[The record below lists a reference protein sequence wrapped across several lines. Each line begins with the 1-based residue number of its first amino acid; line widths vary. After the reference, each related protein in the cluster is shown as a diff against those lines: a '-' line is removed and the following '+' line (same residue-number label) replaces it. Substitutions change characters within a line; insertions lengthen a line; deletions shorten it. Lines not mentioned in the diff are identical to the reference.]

1 MKPKRHTVHGNG
13 ATPDCELA
21 SHALLPK
28 GLNQF
33 VRKHPLGDYEIHL
46 SNLRV
51 APQAEYSIL
60 SAQVYFSSESF
71 ESAKRDAEEYLV
83 NFIYLLTFVTNM
95 PIKFLTIRKL
105 ADWSLGLS
113 EREALYFLPIEGEDQ
128 PFLALNQEIADSVTI
143 LERIER
149 TPALNRALRWF
160 SLGVHARYAEEQFT
174 YFWFAIEILAQIDK
188 PVEPVQDKCSICS
201 NPLYCKNCDQS
212 PTHRPYPKQSIEA
225 LFSEFVQNN
234 SEGFFGKANE
244 VRNRI
249 MHGDSL
255 EDIEKNLGA
264 KVEDLINGLGKIA
277 WCALYKKLMNRID
290 GSISKDKISFLIA
303 EKYAHATAT
312 LISRIFFSGADP
324 DNPNLSEMPELE
336 IEAHFNSEAERKD

>member
-1 MKPKRHTVHGNG
+1 MRCTSMRSPKRPKTQWRFHLRQCPRSGVH
-13 ATPDCELA
+13 
-21 SHALLPK
+21 
-28 GLNQF
+28 F
-33 VRKHPLGDYEIHL
+33 Y
-46 SNLRV
+46 LRME
-51 APQAEYSIL
+51 PQEEYSIL
-60 SAQVYFSSESF
+60 SAQVYFNSESF

-113 EREALYFLPIEGEDQ
+113 ERKAHYFSPIEGEDQ

-160 SLGVHARYAEEQFT
+160 SLGVRARYAEEQFT

-201 NPLYCKNCDQS
+201 NPLYCENCAQH

-225 LFSEFVQNN
+225 LFSEFVQDN

-255 EDIEKNLGA
+255 EDIENNLGA

-277 WCALYKKLMNRID
+277 WCALYKKLMN
-290 GSISKDKISFLIA
+290 
-303 EKYAHATAT
+303 H
-312 LISRIFFSGADP
+312 
-324 DNPNLSEMPELE
+324 
-336 IEAHFNSEAERKD
+336 